1 MTAPVLLI
9 EKHDAIATLTLNR
22 PEAMNALSRELRSAI
37 SDAFAGCEA
46 DPDTAAIV
54 ITGAGRAFCAGL
66 DLKELAVESAG
77 GMSGADLIDS
87 IRSFPGPVIGAIN
100 GHAIT
105 GGFELALAC
114 DVLVASPDAKFAD
127 THARVGI
134 LPGWGLSQLL
144 PRLIGISRAKEISL
158 TGNFVSAEQA
168 ERWGL
173 VNRIVPAAELVPA
186 CVGLARDMLSCDRES
201 LVGYKRLIDAG
212 YGMPLHEALTM
223 ERRIS
228 AEHAKRVPA
237 ASIAERREAVRDRG
251 RAQSADRRS

>member
-87 IRSFPGPVIGAIN
+87 IR
-100 GHAIT
+100 
-105 GGFELALAC
+105 
-114 DVLVASPDAKFAD
+114 
-127 THARVGI
+127 
-134 LPGWGLSQLL
+134 
-144 PRLIGISRAKEISL
+144 
-158 TGNFVSAEQA
+158 
-168 ERWGL
+168 
-173 VNRIVPAAELVPA
+173 
-186 CVGLARDMLSCDRES
+186 
-201 LVGYKRLIDAG
+201 
-212 YGMPLHEALTM
+212 
-223 ERRIS
+223 
-228 AEHAKRVPA
+228 
-237 ASIAERREAVRDRG
+237 
-251 RAQSADRRS
+251 